1 MRSVLFILPI
11 LGTLTLVVTYI
22 FIIAKRSQKQA
33 MLKEDAPINNEVK
46 LVDQSE
52 KVWWPMCLMGVFLM
66 YLGLIAMIA
75 QVTQLIN
82 LQDALFVGILF
93 FLVLVIIGRKF
104 VA

>member
-1 MRSVLFILPI
+1 MRNELFVLPI
-11 LGTLTLVVTYI
+11 LGTLTLVTTYI
-22 FIIAKRSQKQA
+22 FILAKRAQKAA
-33 MLKEDAPINNEVK
+33 MLKRDEPIDNNIK
-46 LVDQSE
+46 IVDQSE